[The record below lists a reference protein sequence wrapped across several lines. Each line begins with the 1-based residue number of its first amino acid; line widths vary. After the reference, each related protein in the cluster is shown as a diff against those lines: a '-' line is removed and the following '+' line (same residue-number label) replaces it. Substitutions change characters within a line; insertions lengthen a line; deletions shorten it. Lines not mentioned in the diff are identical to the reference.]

1 MTALLLL
8 LVYLG
13 VAMVLVGCARHVD
26 DVERERDEYMT
37 DLERRMRGL
46 R

>member
-8 LVYLG
+8 LAYLG
-13 VAMVLVGCARHVD
+13 IAMVLVGCARHVD
-26 DVERERDEYMT
+26 DVEQRRSQTE
-37 DLERRMRGL
+37 LERRMRGL